1 MEFRPIFS
9 FLNITAKKL
18 ENSSYLEE
26 LTGLLAKASGCL
38 DDEKN
43 YYFDKNAYLDV
54 HSKEPNSKFKEF
66 NSEFTSSF
74 LYGNSNRIY
83 IIRGRAGVGKTLF
96 FKEGVLRLTRKNGKF
111 REPYIHLGVDFRNID
126 NDKDIQY
133 YIELI
138 YRQLFDRAVD
148 CIREIDADSYINFI
162 VEYEKDWERIKTTNS
177 YLFPVKF
184 FCERIFEKY
193 GRPCVIVFDNI
204 DLASVKTQKH
214 VFQATVNVCQHFS
227 DFMNRSKYKN
237 CYRVYF
243 AMRPET
249 YLQSEEAKL
258 GEVINFPLPNV
269 LNIFLRSMKNALILT
284 ARDLDK
290 SGELVCSVTCN
301 NVIENEEDMIAL
313 NTFSDVADYFCRI
326 LDTYLGKAWNEN
338 EMVRER
344 FGRCEEFHCDLVNYN
359 VRTFIQ
365 FLADTICNGGFKP
378 LTKEFN
384 HDGVTGYY
392 YNVFDYV
399 EMIIRGRWV
408 IHPGNKYMDGEGG
421 NKSPIVYNVFDTNL
435 YGNNQSGKIK
445 HFMLNI
451 RILQYFALFA
461 DGRESSYGEL
471 VDCLREYFSD
481 VYILS
486 AVKKLVYVRLLYSF
500 SQGDR
505 TIASLSDWRKVEIDK
520 STKLELSPSGRFYLE
535 KLICEFE
542 YLYQMSL
549 SSLMR
554 KEYVEELASKWKQEK
569 EYTVLCF
576 LRSIFEIIQIN
587 IEEYR
592 QEGTLMMF
600 ISQFYNIEEGAN
612 TRPYRRMIRS
622 FIAVMNNKVQRAK
635 KKETGSLSKLNNIL
649 EEACRLEVN
658 VNNYFTTL
666 LK

>member
-9 FLNITAKKL
+9 FLHITARKL

-26 LTGLLAKASGCL
+26 LTGLLAKASGCI

-43 YYFDKNAYLDV
+43 YYFDENSYLDI
-54 HSKEPNSKFKEF
+54 HSKEPNSKFEEFKNEF
-66 NSEFTSSF
+66 NTSYV
-74 LYGNSNRIY
+74 YGNSNRIY
-83 IIRGRAGVGKTLF
+83 IIRGRAGIGKTLF
-96 FKEGVLRLTRKNGKF
+96 LKEGVLRLTRRNGTF
-111 REPYIHLGVDFRNID
+111 REPYIHFGVDFRNID

-133 YIELI
+133 YIKYI
-138 YRQLFDRAVD
+138 YEQLFYRAVD
-148 CIREIDADSYINFI
+148 CIRDFGIDIYKRFEE
-162 VEYEKDWERIKTTNS
+162 EYNDMWAGIKTTNS

-193 GRPCVIVFDNI
+193 NRPCIIVFDNI

-227 DFMNRSKYKN
+227 DFMNRSGHTN

-258 GEVINFPLPNV
+258 GDVINFPLPNV
-269 LNIFLRSMKNALILT
+269 LNIFLRSMESALMQT
-284 ARDLDK
+284 AKDMDDA
-290 SGELVCSVTCN
+290 GELACGITCN
-301 NVIENEEDMIAL
+301 NVIENEDDTVTL
-313 NTFSDVADYFCRI
+313 TTFSDVADYFCRI
-326 LDTYLGKAWNEN
+326 LKTYLGKAWNDN
-338 EMVRER
+338 EMIRER
-344 FGRCEEFHCDLVNYN
+344 LGRCEEFHCDLVNYN
-359 VRTFIQ
+359 VRAFEQ
-365 FLADTICNGGFKP
+365 FLADTISNGGFKP

-384 HDGVTGYY
+384 RDGATGYY

-408 IHPGNKYMDGEGG
+408 IHPGNKYIDGEGG

-435 YGNNQSGKIK
+435 YGNNQSEKIK

-451 RILQYFALFA
+451 RILQYFALCA
-461 DGRESSYGEL
+461 DGRESSYGDL
-471 VDCLREYFSD
+471 INCLQDYFCD
-481 VYILS
+481 DFILS

-500 SQGDR
+500 SQGDI

-549 SSLMR
+549 SSLM
-554 KEYVEELASKWKQEK
+554 KEEYIEELSLKWKQEK

-576 LRSIFEIIQIN
+576 LRSVFEIIQIN
-587 IEEYR
+587 IAEYR
-592 QEGTLMMF
+592 KKGTLEMF
-600 ISQFYNIEEGAN
+600 IGQFYNIEEGAN
-612 TRPYRRMIRS
+612 TRPYRRMIQS
-622 FIAVMNNKVQRAK
+622 FISVMNNKVQRAK
-635 KKETGSLSKLNNIL
+635 KKETGSLSKLNKIL
-649 EEACRLEVN
+649 EEARQLEEN
-658 VNNYFTTL
+658 VNNYFEAL
-666 LK
+666 